1 MMARRLPSILPNLT
15 FEESLEI
22 TKIHSIAGI
31 LSENIALITQRPFR
45 SPHSTVSRSFT
56 NRRRKNSKTGRNKFS
71 TFRSSVF
78 GRITGV

>member
-31 LSENIALITQRPFR
+31 LPNNKGIITERPFR
-45 SPHSTVSRSFT
+45 SPHNTVSRNFI
-56 NRRRKNSKTGRNKFS
+56 NWRRSNTKTTEK
-71 TFRSSVF
+71 
-78 GRITGV
+78 